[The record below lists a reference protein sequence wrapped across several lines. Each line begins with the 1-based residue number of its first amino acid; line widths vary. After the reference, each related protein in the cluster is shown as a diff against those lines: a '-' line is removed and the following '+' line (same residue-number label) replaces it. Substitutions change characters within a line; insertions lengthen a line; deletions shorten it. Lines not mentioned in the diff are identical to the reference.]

1 VKLGRSLLA
10 LPLLVLAAGCAGA
23 AKPRTAPAPAARP
36 ARPASGAAAAPA
48 PQAVQ
53 PLPATPAAPT
63 GPPPPLAAGPAAP
76 LLVKVG
82 LASDLASISFPCCGG
97 GEVTAATN
105 ERTVAVLSPLKVE
118 PAAGS
123 AQAGFYRLQV
133 SALRDEHQ
141 AQALADQLARS
152 TAEPADAHF
161 DAGMDLYRVRLG
173 HYATRPDAEAAA
185 KQLAALGVTG
195 AWVISEG
202 AEVSAPALRVTQGTR
217 VETLPGRWL
226 SISTD
231 GSGVVAQGHRYRGR
245 ILIYLNDR
253 GSLNLIN
260 ELPLE
265 EYLRGVVP
273 SEMGPAEFPEL
284 EALKAQAVA
293 ARTYALKNL
302 GEFAREG
309 YDICSSP
316 RCQVYGGMDVEH
328 PLSSRAVTETAGQ
341 VLLYRGEL
349 VDALY
354 SSTCGGH
361 TEDADVIFPLK
372 EEPYLKGVPC
382 IEAGTVAL
390 AGGLPRGVPFP
401 DGVTR
406 ALLPPPGDASPAQ
419 ALASRLARLALLAG
433 LPAPKTGLASLDR
446 REVQRFVA
454 ATFDLALDA
463 RLLLAPED
471 VAYLVKSPPAS
482 WTEEDRRRAAYLLG
496 SGLVTGPPD
505 RPLDGPEIERM
516 LLSFAELLQVVR
528 FEEASFLSLA
538 DGRLTV
544 KAGKE
549 EKTYPVGEGLAT
561 FRKLGA
567 RGEEPIE
574 SDSLALL
581 PGDKLTLYWQG
592 DRMVG
597 LVQEIDRGGAAY
609 DRTSKWSHW
618 TRYRTDS
625 QIASQ
630 VQARLPGLGYRGFE
644 ILARGV
650 SGRVGKI
657 RIDGDGQSKEVD
669 GLAIRWT
676 LDVPDTLFT
685 AKRLE
690 PPDREAGWLFTG
702 RGWGHGVGMCQVGAY
717 GMAARGHSY
726 RDILLHYYTG
736 VDLAR
741 VKTGGGPAAAAGR

>member
-1 VKLGRSLLA
+1 MRPGRSPLA
-10 LPLLVLAAGCAGA
+10 LPLLAAFAAAAAGCAGSVP
-23 AKPRTAPAPAARP
+23 KPVRPLPRHAPASVPTPVPAPAPAPPPVAP
-36 ARPASGAAAAPA
+36 VPA
-48 PQAVQ
+48 P
-53 PLPATPAAPT
+53 PFP
-63 GPPPPLAAGPAAP
+63 AGPTAP
-76 LLVKVG
+76 FLVKVG
-82 LASDLASISFPCCGG
+82 LASDLPSLVLPCCGA
-97 GEVTAATN
+97 GEVTVSTA
-105 ERTVAVLSPLKVE
+105 ERAVAVVSAIRIE

-123 AQAGFYRLQV
+123 SQGGFYRLQV
-133 SALRDEHQ
+133 AALRDEHQ
-141 AQALADQLARS
+141 AQNLADQLARES
-152 TAEPADAHF
+152 GEPADAHF
-161 DAGMDLYRVRLG
+161 DAGIDMYRVRLG
-173 HYATRPDAEAAA
+173 SYPTRQDAEAAS
-185 KQLAALGVTG
+185 KRLATLGVTG
-195 AWVISEG
+195 AWVVSEG
-202 AEVSAPALRVTQGTR
+202 AQVSEPALRVTQGTR

-226 SISTD
+226 SVTND
-231 GSGVVAQGHRYRGR
+231 GGDGVLAQGHHYRGR
-245 ILIYLNDR
+245 LLVYLNDR

-260 ELPLE
+260 ELAPE
-265 EYLRGVVP
+265 QYLRGVVP
-273 SEMGPAEFPEL
+273 SEMGPEQFPQV

-328 PLSSRAVTETAGQ
+328 PLSDRAVAETAGQ
-341 VLLYRGEL
+341 VLTYRGEL

-372 EEPYLKGVPC
+372 QEPYLKGVPC
-382 IEAGTVAL
+382 IEAGTAAL
-390 AGGLPRGVPFP
+390 GGDLPRGVPFP
-401 DGVTR
+401 DGLNR
-406 ALLPPPGDASPAQ
+406 ILAPPQDGLSPPQ
-419 ALASRLARLALLAG
+419 SLAARLARLALAAG

-454 ATFDLALDA
+454 ATFDLALDS

-471 VAYLVKSPPAS
+471 VAYLVKDPPAA
-482 WTEEDRRRAAYLLG
+482 WNEEDRRRAAYLLK

-516 LLSFAELLQVVR
+516 LLAFAELLQVVTR
-528 FEEASFLSLA
+528 EETSFLAVA

-544 KAGKE
+544 KSGKE
-549 EKTYPVGEGLAT
+549 ERTYALGDRLAT
-561 FRKLGA
+561 FRQSA
-567 RGEEPIE
+567 GESA

-581 PGDKLTLYWQG
+581 PGDRLTLFWQRG
-592 DRMVG
+592 R
-597 LVQEIDRGGAAY
+597 LLAAVQEIDREGAAY
-609 DRTSKWSHW
+609 DRTSKWSSW
-618 TRYRTDS
+618 TRFRTDS

-630 VQARLPGLGYRGFE
+630 VAARLPGLGYHGFE
-644 ILARGV
+644 ILSRGV
-650 SGRVGKI
+650 SGRVGKL
-657 RIDGDGQSKEVD
+657 RIDGDHDSKEID

-690 PPDREAGWLFTG
+690 PVDREAGWLFTG

-726 RDILLHYYTG
+726 REILLHYYTG

-741 VKTGGGPAAAAGR
+741 LKNPAAQAAAR